1 MVDVL
6 EVHVFFFFW
15 VYSNGLCE
23 YVCSSFWHI
32 QLLLPPSVSFFC
44 FVFPHVFFRFCY
56 SHVPFAV
63 VFIGSTLFALQQLSG
78 INAIFYFSSTVFKNA
93 GVPSDLANVF
103 VGIANLS
110 GTTSFLV
117 NFFSCTRN
125 FAIFIS
131 TSYSGCLQDLLLQW
145 F

>member
-1 MVDVL
+1 MY
-6 EVHVFFFFW
+6 FYFW
-15 VYSNGLCE
+15 VCSNGLCE

-117 NFFSCTRN
+117 NFFLVRG
-125 FAIFIS
+125 F
-131 TSYSGCLQDLLLQW
+131 LLFLSPLLILVA
-145 F
+145 FRICYCNGFDG